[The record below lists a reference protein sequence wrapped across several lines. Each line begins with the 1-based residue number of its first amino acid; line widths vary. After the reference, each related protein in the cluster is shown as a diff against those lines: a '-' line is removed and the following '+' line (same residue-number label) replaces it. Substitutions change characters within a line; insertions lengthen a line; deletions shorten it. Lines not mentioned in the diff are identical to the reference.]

1 MLQRTPSR
9 EWKRQPKE
17 WEIILTKSCYLQTKT
32 TMRYYFTPI
41 HYNKRQ
47 ITSVVQHVK
56 KLEPSDIVSGIVKW
70 CNYFG
75 KCLAV
80 PQNIQHRVTIW
91 PSNSTPK
98 WNEDMCPHKNL
109 SKMFTAALFITAKK
123 HNQTNLYH
131 WWMAKYNTT
140 HTHTHVHYLTIKQN

>member
-1 MLQRTPSR
+1 MLQRTLSR
-9 EWKRQPKE
+9 EWKRQPQQ

-47 ITSVVQHVK
+47 ITTSVVQHVK

-80 PQNIQHRVTIW
+80 PQNVQHRVTIW

-98 WNEDMCPHKNL
+98 WNEDMCPHKHLYKNVH
-109 SKMFTAALFITAKK
+109 SSII
-123 HNQTNLYH
+123 HNSQKAQPN
-131 WWMAKYNTT
+131 KS
-140 HTHTHVHYLTIKQN
+140 LTLMNG